1 MTFFEKNR
9 KSTKLQAS
17 SLERLI
23 KSICFKLD
31 GNDRQIDKLLIAQV
45 KGYANKYFI
54 DVIKYF
60 LLQSRNIISKLM
72 LKIYKII

>member
-54 DVIKYF
+54 DIIT
-60 LLQSRNIISKLM
+60 QSRNIISKLM